1 MALFRNFRRNRRT
14 VGREEQIVFYPSFAS
29 RTADGKGW
37 SLVIQGRVFDPRI
50 PWLRRTPVMG
60 LIKRAMRIDRAA
72 EEYFR
77 PRMRQF
83 MMSGL
88 KGRMITVA
96 IGDREFNVTESD
108 YMGLFRGTVELE
120 DEFVDQLAYS
130 LENGDR
136 WINCRAILNPFDSRE
151 IGGEIQL
158 VKPNG
163 VSIISDV
170 DDTIKH
176 SNVGNR
182 RDLFRNTFAKHFA
195 PVLGMPEL
203 YRDCAAAGAVF
214 HFVSGSPWQ
223 LYESLSEFFR
233 AEGYPYGSIHLK
245 RFRFREAARKIR
257 KSPQKAYKRSTIEP
271 ILEAFPERKFVLI
284 GDSGEQDG
292 EIYASLARE
301 YTPQVAG
308 IFIRAVRGETRE
320 TERIQAM
327 FEGVDPAL
335 WSLYVDPEE
344 IRSDVSNLVV
354 RG

>member
-29 RTADGKGW
+29 RTADGRGW

-83 MMSGL
+83 MMTGL
-88 KGRMITVA
+88 KGRMISVK
-96 IGDREFNVTESD
+96 IGGREYNVTESD
-108 YMGLFRGTVELE
+108 YMGLFRGTVDL
-120 DEFVDQLAYS
+120 DDDIVDGLTYS
-130 LENGDR
+130 LEHVGR
-136 WINCRAILNPFDSRE
+136 GIKYHAILNPFDTRE
-151 IGGEIQL
+151 IQGEIQL
-158 VKPNG
+158 VEPQG
-163 VSIISDV
+163 ISIISDV

-182 RDLFRNTFAKHFA
+182 RDLFRNTFAKHFS

-203 YRDCAAAGAVF
+203 YQDCAKAGAVF

-233 AEGYPYGSIHLK
+233 VEGYPYGSLHLK
-245 RFRFREAARKIR
+245 RFRFREAARKLR
-257 KSPQKAYKRSTIEP
+257 RSPQKAYKRSTIEP
-271 ILEAFPERKFVLI
+271 ILDAFPSRKFVLI
-284 GDSGEQDG
+284 GDSGEQDP
-292 EIYASLARE
+292 EIYASLSRE
-301 YTPQVAG
+301 FPHQIAG
-308 IFIRAVRGETRE
+308 IFIRAIRGETRE
-320 TERIQAM
+320 TERIQTM
-327 FEGVDPAL
+327 FQGVDPAL
-335 WSLYVDPEE
+335 WSLYTDPTE
-344 IRSDVSNLVV
+344 IRATVSDLVS